1 MVRVAQEATWP
12 AGLRNCRPN
21 KWRSAT
27 YSIVSKGCA
36 TVTAMQRQTP
46 AIAHVNRIATANPQY
61 DVHVAFERLVGR
73 LLQGCREA
81 ALYRRLASR
90 SGIERRFS
98 SFEPVENPD
107 GFVVDREGFYSPGS
121 FPSTSRR
128 MERFAR
134 VAPALASKAILGL
147 ETDLSHV
154 THLVLAS
161 CTGFMAPGLDQ
172 VLVRMLGLHPGVE
185 RTVVGY
191 MGCYAAVNSLRLAHH
206 IVRSDPSAR
215 VLVVT
220 IELCTLHFQ
229 DTLDVEKLLS
239 MLLFGDGCAAAIVS
253 AEPTGVALDG
263 FLSFALPE
271 SENLITWDVGDT
283 GFHMHL
289 SSQVPQR
296 IRKSMVDERQ
306 RNAPNG
312 VLRGL
317 HPDAYSLY
325 AVHAGGK
332 AILDA
337 VETGLELA
345 RDKLDW
351 SRGVLRDFGNM
362 SSATLMFVLKRIL
375 ETAAAGNGLA
385 IAFGPGLA
393 CETFTFR
400 KL

>member
-1 MVRVAQEATWP
+1 
-12 AGLRNCRPN
+12 
-21 KWRSAT
+21 
-27 YSIVSKGCA
+27 
-36 TVTAMQRQTP
+36 MQVNQ
-46 AIAHVNRIATANPQY
+46 AAVAHVNRISTAVPRH
-61 DVHVAFERLVGR
+61 DVHQAFGRFVGG
-73 LLQGCREA
+73 LLEGRREA
-81 ALYRRLASR
+81 VLFKRLAGR

-107 GFVVDREGFYSPGS
+107 GFVADTEGFYVPGQ
-121 FPSTSRR
+121 FPPTSRR
-128 MERFAR
+128 MAR
-134 VAPALASKAILGL
+134 YGEVAPQLAGEAILGL
-147 ETDLSHV
+147 ETDLSKI

-172 VLVRMLGLHPGVE
+172 VLVRQLGLDPGVE

-206 IVRSDPSAR
+206 IVRSQPDAR

-229 DTLDVEKLLS
+229 DTTDVEKLLS
-239 MLLFGDGCAAAIVS
+239 MLLFGDGCAAALVT
-253 AEPTGVALDG
+253 ADPQGVALDE

-271 SENLITWDVGDT
+271 SDGLITWDIGDS
-283 GFHMHL
+283 GFDMHL
-289 SSQVPQR
+289 SGHVPQR
-296 IRKSMVDERQ
+296 IQKAMADERA
-306 RNAPNG
+306 RNAPDG

-317 HPDAYSLY
+317 QPEDYGIY

-345 RDKLDW
+345 KDKLDW
-351 SRGVLRDFGNM
+351 SRGVLKDFGNM
-362 SSATLMFVLKRIL
+362 SSATLMFVLQRVI
-375 ETAAAGNGLA
+375 AGATPGPGLA
-385 IAFGPGLA
+385 MAFGPGLA